1 MRLVLYINLFWSIH
15 FFARQKL
22 VMQKLPLMKF
32 LWPSS
37 AVNKSDVSIYFP
49 WQNTHPFI
57 SWIRKWQDDQ
67 NRKVQLTITI
77 SPLGHFAKEKKKER
91 WISVIPCK
99 VWFLGWQAGNI
110 QLSEEMFHL
119 YLRIWGRH
127 ISSFHGSAIKL
138 KNRLNPPKLF
148 VFWWF
153 FSPLLLTTINI

>member
-22 VMQKLPLMKF
+22 VMPKLPLMKF

-77 SPLGHFAKEKKKER
+77 SPLGHFAKEKKKR
-91 WISVIPCK
+91 KMNFRNTMQSLISRLAGRK
-99 VWFLGWQAGNI
+99 HSAVWRNVSFVSEDLRQTYQQFPWQCNKT
-110 QLSEEMFHL
+110 E
-119 YLRIWGRH
+119 
-127 ISSFHGSAIKL
+127 K
-138 KNRLNPPKLF
+138 
-148 VFWWF
+148 
-153 FSPLLLTTINI
+153 